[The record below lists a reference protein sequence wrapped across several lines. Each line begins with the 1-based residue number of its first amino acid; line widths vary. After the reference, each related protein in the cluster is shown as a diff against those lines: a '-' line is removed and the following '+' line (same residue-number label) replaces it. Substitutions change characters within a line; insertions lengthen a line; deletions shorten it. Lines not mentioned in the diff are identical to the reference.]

1 MSYLLSFFLFS
12 ALLHRIA
19 TAEELEALNAPYVR
33 KYIRVST
40 IERLGFFFFQR
51 TFSISNICYATH
63 MELTIKVLFLCY
75 AKLIR

>member
-40 IERLGFFFFQR
+40 IERLGFFF
-51 TFSISNICYATH
+51 
-63 MELTIKVLFLCY
+63 KKLF
-75 AKLIR
+75 KLQIFVMQHIWN